1 MMNISRETK
10 MSMILCSI
18 QSKSSS
24 PFLSPGYVF
33 SMFLNFEHF
42 QPRVFKKEVL
52 IEKKKS
58 MRLLFDGLLCFVYF
72 SFVFAFVIKCV
83 FNESL
88 T

>member
-33 SMFLNFEHF
+33 SMFLNFEHS
-42 QPRVFKKEVL
+42 QPHVFKKEVL
-52 IEKKKS
+52 IEKKRAYAFCLMVCFALFTFRLCLLLLSSVFS
-58 MRLLFDGLLCFVYF
+58 M
-72 SFVFAFVIKCV
+72 SP
-83 FNESL
+83 
-88 T
+88 